1 GRGRGTGARAGC
13 MARTRAGRECSPRA
27 SDVGA
32 DGPVGLSARET
43 LHLRPNEGRNGPCR
57 TRRLVAPIHIVPS
70 HQSGDRLRPSMID
83 CRTLFLPQPGCAAFD
98 TAFNIRAASPSFTL
112 LFPILPISRLA

>member
-1 GRGRGTGARAGC
+1 

-27 SDVGA
+27 SDVVA

-70 HQSGDRLRPSMID
+70 HQSGDSWRRLRPSMID

-98 TAFNIRAASPSFTL
+98 TDRDGKRAFNIRAASPSFTL
-112 LFPILPISRLA
+112 LFPILPTSRLA